1 METNNQQLVP
11 EIDYVYLEE
20 QGPSIKLKNK
30 LTDDEIKICKDE
42 FSSYLT
48 LSYSKDGEHCVK
60 ATHYA
65 GILVLSNHVIK
76 IKPKINNANF
86 FGMLKYA
93 LKLPNIDPKKQ
104 YLATEKYDFWE
115 ILVEIFLGHLN
126 IIFQR
131 NLYSDYIETE
141 DNLNFIRGKIDFTQ
155 HILQNFNR
163 PDKIY
168 CRFTEF
174 TRNVLENRLIK
185 TTLYKLIFGSQYN
198 IFPPEMKE
206 RLNDFYRKFNF
217 ADVISANLLQ
227 SFNLITYTQLN
238 YRYEP
243 ILKICEF
250 LLREQALDLEKTGSK
265 LGFQLMVNMDTLFE
279 QFIGNM
285 LERKNFDILYHQH
298 KQWPKIEKR
307 THVPDFIV
315 RKNRKDVLILDTK
328 YYAEDQKKKKDDV
341 ILAGRH
347 VPIANIAQMVFYSNS
362 TGIKKLSLLY
372 PGKREQD
379 KIEIKNDIELNIF
392 HIDLKGET
400 REDFEDNCE
409 KLKNQL
415 LKCVTE

>member
-1 METNNQQLVP
+1 METNNQQLAP
-11 EIDYVYLEE
+11 QIEYVYLEE
-20 QGPSIKLKNK
+20 QGPSKKLEKK
-30 LTDDEIKICKDE
+30 LTEDEIKICKDE

-48 LSYSKDGEHCVK
+48 LSYNKAGEHFVR

-65 GILVLSNHVIK
+65 GILVLPNHVIK

-93 LKLPNIDPKKQ
+93 LELPKIDPKKQ
-104 YLATEKYDFWE
+104 YSATEKFDFWE

-131 NLYSDYIETE
+131 NLYSDYVETE
-141 DNLNFIRGKIDFTQ
+141 DNLNFVRGKIDFTQ

-198 IFPPEMKE
+198 IFPREMKE
-206 RLNDFYRKFNF
+206 KLNDFYRKFDF
-217 ADVISANLLQ
+217 ADLILANPVDI
-227 SFNLITYTQLN
+227 FKIITYTQLN
-238 YRYEP
+238 SHYEP

-250 LLREQALDLEKTGSK
+250 LLREQAFDLARTGAKS
-265 LGFQLMVNMDTLFE
+265 GFQLMVNMNELFE
-279 QFIGNM
+279 QFIKNM
-285 LERKNFDILYHQH
+285 LKTKKFDILYHETVY
-298 KQWPKIEKR
+298 WPKIEEKP
-307 THVPDFIV
+307 HYPDFIV

-328 YYAEDQKKKKDDV
+328 YYGEDEKKTKEKV
-341 ILAGRH
+341 TLLAGRL

-372 PGKREQD
+372 PGKHEPD

-392 HIDLKGET
+392 HIDLEGET

-415 LKCVTE
+415 LKCVI

>member
-30 LTDDEIKICKDE
+30 LTDDEIKICKEE

-48 LSYSKDGEHCVK
+48 LSYSQGGEHWVK

-115 ILVEIFLGHLN
+115 VLVDIFLGHLN
-126 IIFQR
+126 ILFQR
-131 NLYSDYIETE
+131 NLHSDYVETE
-141 DNLNFIRGKIDFTQ
+141 DNLNFVRGKIDFTQ
-155 HILQNFNR
+155 HILHNFDR

-185 TTLYKLIFGSQYN
+185 TTLYKLIFGFQYN

-285 LERKNFDILYHQH
+285 LERKNFDILYHIP
-298 KQWPKIEKR
+298 KQWPKIVKS

-372 PGKREQD
+372 PGKYEQD

-392 HIDLKGET
+392 HIDLDGQT
-400 REDFEDNCE
+400 RKDFEDNCE

-415 LKCVTE
+415 LKCVI

>member
-30 LTDDEIKICKDE
+30 LTDDEIKICEDE

-155 HILQNFNR
+155 HILQNFDR
-163 PDKIY
+163 PDKFY

-285 LERKNFDILYHQH
+285 LERKNFDILYQ
-298 KQWPKIEKR
+298 KPVYWPKIKEKP
-307 THVPDFIV
+307 HYPDFIV

-341 ILAGRH
+341 ILAGRR

-415 LKCVTE
+415 LKCVI

>member
-155 HILQNFNR
+155 HILQNFDR
-163 PDKIY
+163 PDKFY

-198 IFPPEMKE
+198 IFPLEMKE

-285 LERKNFDILYHQH
+285 LERKNFDILYHKP

-347 VPIANIAQMVFYSNS
+347 VPISNIAQMVFYSNS

>member
-30 LTDDEIKICKDE
+30 LTDDEIKICEDE

-155 HILQNFNR
+155 HILQNFDR
-163 PDKIY
+163 PDKFY

-285 LERKNFDILYHQH
+285 LERKNFDILYHKP

-341 ILAGRH
+341 ILAGRR

-415 LKCVTE
+415 LKCVI